1 MATILLNVL
10 IEVIVNNKRNYQP
23 LIMNLRDQDKDYQVL
38 RE

>member
-23 LIMNLRDQDKDYQVL
+23 LIMNLRDLDKDYQVL